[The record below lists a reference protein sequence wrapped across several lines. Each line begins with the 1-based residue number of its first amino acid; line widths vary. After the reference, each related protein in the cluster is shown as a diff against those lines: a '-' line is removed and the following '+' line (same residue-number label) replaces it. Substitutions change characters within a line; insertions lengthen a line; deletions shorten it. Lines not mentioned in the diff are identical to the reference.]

1 MTIGFGEPFGS
12 GQPIAEMSD
21 SATAPAFSS
30 FEELRA
36 VIETEPTIVSTAL
49 LIQAVQ
55 SRLQR
60 GDLTGGLTDA
70 ELVKLWNEG
79 KQQGYGHLAGGDATE
94 FELLAWA
101 RTQRDQHAYLK
112 RALAVLEGRLADAA
126 SAVNRESWRARLGRL
141 TPDDPVPS
149 PVEPPAVADLGDE
162 LPDAF
167 KALFSDAA
175 AFERELAP
183 HVGGDSAEPMRGM
196 LGAALSMLVQ
206 HYDVEPRALADYVRV
221 VLRFT
226 YPEAFK

>member
-21 SATAPAFSS
+21 SATAPAFAS
-30 FEELRA
+30 FDELKA
-36 VIETEPTIVSTAL
+36 AIETEPTIVSTAL

-60 GDLTGGLTDA
+60 LTAHAGMTDA
-70 ELVKLWNEG
+70 EIEEHCK
-79 KQQGYGHLAGGDATE
+79 AE
-94 FELLAWA
+94 FEICKDIPGFDLPRLTERA
-101 RTQRDQHAYLK
+101 RVQRDEHVYLK
-112 RALAVLEGRLADAA
+112 RALAVLEARLADAA
-126 SAVNRESWRARLGRL
+126 STVNREDWRARLRRL
-141 TPDDPVPS
+141 GPDDPVPS
-149 PVEPPAVADLGDE
+149 PIEPPAVADPASE
-162 LPDAF
+162 LPDAV

-206 HYDVEPRALADYVRV
+206 HYDVEPRQLADYVRE

-226 YPEAFK
+226 YPEAFQ